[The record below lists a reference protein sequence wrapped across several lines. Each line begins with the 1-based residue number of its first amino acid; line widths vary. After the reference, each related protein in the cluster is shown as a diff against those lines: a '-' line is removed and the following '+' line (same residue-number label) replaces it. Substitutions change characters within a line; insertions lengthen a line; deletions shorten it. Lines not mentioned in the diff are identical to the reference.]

1 MILYIGI
8 KSKHLS
14 MDTLEVFSIAG
25 LIQDITIEM
34 VLINDRRKKEWHS
47 SKR

>member
-1 MILYIGI
+1 MILYGGI
-8 KSKHLS
+8 KNKHLS
-14 MDTLEVFSIAG
+14 MDTLEVFLIAG
-25 LIQDITIEM
+25 LIQDITTEM

>member
-1 MILYIGI
+1 MILYGGI

-14 MDTLEVFSIAG
+14 MGTLEVFLTAG
-25 LIQDITIEM
+25 LIQDITTEM
-34 VLINDRRKKEWHS
+34 VLINDRRKKEWYS